1 MKNFIN
7 RPIPRLLR
15 YELLLR
21 SIMQETP
28 PGHEDLDSIPNVIDV
43 IKALGKETEPGVF
56 SAKQKVEVWRYNA
69 GLVFKPGESIVRGLR
84 LRMLIGANAPF
95 FDRTWISLMISGH
108 LFIRED
114 CSGNLIVV
122 SNGMVG
128 VNFMSFSSTII
139 VSKAY
144 F

>member
-15 YELLLR
+15 YELLLKG
-21 SIMQETP
+21 IMDETP

-69 GLVFKPGESIVRGLR
+69 GLVFKPGESIVRGLG
-84 LRMLIGANAPF
+84 LEILIAANFF
-95 FDRTWISLMISGH
+95 FDRTWISLMINGH

-114 CSGNLIVV
+114 CSGNLTVV
-122 SNGMVG
+122 SNGMDG
-128 VNFMSFSSTII
+128 VNFTFFFSTII
-139 VSKAY
+139 VSNG
-144 F
+144 

>member
-1 MKNFIN
+1 M
-7 RPIPRLLR
+7 
-15 YELLLR
+15 EG
-21 SIMQETP
+21 TP

-84 LRMLIGANAPF
+84 LEFLIGANTF
-95 FDRTWISLMISGH
+95 FLFFFFSSDRTWISLMTSDR

-122 SNGMVG
+122 SNGMGG
-128 VNFMSFSSTII
+128 VNFTSFSSTII
-139 VSKAY
+139 ASNAQ
-144 F
+144 FLTSHDS

>member
-21 SIMQETP
+21 SIMEGTP

-69 GLVFKPGESIVRGLR
+69 GLVFKPGESIVRGLK
-84 LRMLIGANAPF
+84 LKILIGANTLF
-95 FDRTWISLMISGH
+95 LSL
-108 LFIRED
+108 F
-114 CSGNLIVV
+114 
-122 SNGMVG
+122 
-128 VNFMSFSSTII
+128 SF
-139 VSKAY
+139 
-144 F
+144 